1 MYRSNCL
8 CCLEL
13 DNETIGDV
21 AAAPIVELINEF
33 AATVLWSADIT
44 KPGTVQQLFRSKQR
58 FRLCTANI
66 LIS

>member
-33 AATVLWSADIT
+33 AATVQCCGVLILQNQVRYNSCFVASNGLDSAQPT
-44 KPGTVQQLFRSKQR
+44 Y
-58 FRLCTANI
+58 
-66 LIS
+66 